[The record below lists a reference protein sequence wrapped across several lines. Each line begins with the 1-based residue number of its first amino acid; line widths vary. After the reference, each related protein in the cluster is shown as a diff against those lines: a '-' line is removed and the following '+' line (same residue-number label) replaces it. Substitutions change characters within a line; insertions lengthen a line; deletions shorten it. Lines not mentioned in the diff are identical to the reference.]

1 MKKALSILLVFVL
14 LLGLLPTASAM
25 TVLSSQNLAVDGKT
39 VDCEKYNIDG
49 SNYFKL
55 RDIAYLLNGTRAQ
68 FAVGWDAATQTV
80 SILTK
85 EAYSKNGTEL
95 DLSGGD
101 KSATAKPSSQ
111 TLQIDG
117 KTVTGLSVYNIGGNN
132 YFKLRDLGNA
142 LGFSVGYDDATRTA
156 TIDSSAPAVQPAQPA
171 PAPVA
176 QNAEEIFKK
185 CSPAVF
191 YVEVYNAAGKS
202 TASGSGFFIDAD
214 GTAVTNYHVIDGA
227 YSAKILRSDTGAVC
241 DVAGVYDYNK
251 EGDWAV
257 IKISGSGFPYLT
269 RGDMSTVVGG
279 AAVYAI
285 GSPQGLDN
293 TISEGIIS
301 NPSRKLGE
309 TTYIQTSAPISHG
322 SSGGALI
329 NKYGEVIGIT
339 SAGIAEAEN
348 IGFALP
354 ISSIDNY
361 KASSV
366 TTLEALVAAANDA
379 QREQA
384 LAILRQ
390 FVQSRANDAYANYPM
405 YGETTRNRNGYD
417 RYGLYLN
424 TENNTV
430 TLVGENVFDG
440 ARVSVLLSFSKS
452 SYVRFASYFYY
463 SSIQN
468 STWDFTGDIYLNAPT
483 FNGQSVLLENVEGAK
498 PSDELLDAHQQL
510 AATIIYNALSL
521 TETVLQSNG
530 SSLRVF
536 GFGS

>member
-1 MKKALSILLVFVL
+1 MKKTLSLLLILVL
-14 LLGLLPTASAM
+14 LLGMLPHAAAM
-25 TVLSSQNLAVDGKT
+25 TVLSSQNLAVDGKA

-55 RDIAYLLNGTRAQ
+55 RDVAYLLNGTRAQ
-68 FAVGWDAATQTV
+68 FAVGWDAATQTI

-85 EAYSKNGTEL
+85 EAYSKNGSEL

-101 KSATAKPSSQ
+101 KSATAKPSKQ

-156 TIDSSAPAVQPAQPA
+156 TIDSTTAPQQTVTA
-171 PAPVA
+171 A

-191 YVEVYNAAGKS
+191 YVEVYDAAGKAK
-202 TASGSGFFIDAD
+202 ASGSGFFIDAN

-227 YSAKILRSDTGAVC
+227 SSAKILRSDTGAVC
-241 DVAGVYDYNK
+241 EVAGVYDYSK

-257 IKISGSGFPYLT
+257 IKIIGSGFPYLAK
-269 RGDMSTVVGG
+269 GDMSTVVGG

-309 TTYIQTSAPISHG
+309 MTYIQTSAPISHG

-339 SAGIAEAEN
+339 SAGIEDAEN

-354 ISSIDNY
+354 ITNIDNF
-361 KASSV
+361 ASSSV

-379 QREQA
+379 KRTQA
-384 LAILRQ
+384 LEILKQ
-390 FVQSRANDAYANYPM
+390 FVQSRTNATYGNYPM
-405 YGETTRNRNGYD
+405 YSETRRTGDGYD
-417 RYGLYLN
+417 GFGLYLD
-424 TENNTV
+424 TEKNDV
-430 TLVGENVFDG
+430 TLVGESVFNG
-440 ARVSVLLSFSKS
+440 SRVAVLLSFSRS
-452 SYVRFASYFYY
+452 SYVHVATYFYY

-468 STWDFTGDIYLNAPT
+468 STWDLVGDIYLNAPT
-483 FNGQSVLLENVEGAK
+483 FTGRTVVFENVEGAK
-498 PSDELLDAHQQL
+498 PSDEILAAHQQL
-510 AATIIYNALSL
+510 AGSLLYQSLSL
-521 TETVLQSNG
+521 AESILQSNG